1 MLLRYMPLTFKSDI
15 VRLRYLS
22 FVFSLLL
29 VTLSAAFYGLKNFNY
44 GIDFK
49 GGIMIEVRSK
59 NPIPLATVRSYLS
72 KLNIGDVTVQ
82 EFGSANDLL
91 IKFEQPENGLEG
103 KDLVVK
109 KISDTF
115 KDQFEIRR
123 TETVGPK
130 QGKEL
135 IQNGILAILYG
146 LLAILVYIWFRF
158 EWQFG
163 LCAVIAL
170 LENALVVFGYYSI
183 FQVEFNTTAIVAVLT
198 TIGYTINDTV
208 VIYDRIRENLRK
220 YKRKPIPDLINLSI
234 NETLSR
240 TLMTSGTTLVALF
253 SLYFFGGEVIAS
265 YSLPIIVGVII
276 GTYSSIF
283 IAGPL
288 LLNFNLRLLQKEE
301 DTP

>member
-1 MLLRYMPLTFKSDI
+1 MLLRYMPLTFNFNIIK
-15 VRLRYLS
+15 LRYVS
-22 FVFSLLL
+22 FAFSLLL
-29 VTLSAAFYGLKNFNY
+29 VIASAAFYGLKNFNY

-49 GGIMIEVRSK
+49 GGVMIEVRSTT
-59 NPIPLATVRSYLS
+59 PIELSTVRSELNA
-72 KLNIGDVTVQ
+72 LNIGDVSVQ
-82 EFGSANDLL
+82 EFGSPNDLL
-91 IKFEQPENGLEG
+91 IKFEQQKDGIEG
-103 KDLVVK
+103 KNQALE
-109 KISDTF
+109 KIEQKF
-115 KDQFEIRR
+115 KNQFEIRR

-146 LLAILVYIWFRF
+146 LLAILIYIWFRF

-170 LENALVVFGYYSI
+170 LQNALVVFGYYSV

-220 YKRKPIPDLINLSI
+220 YKKKAIPDLINLSI

-265 YSLPIIVGVII
+265 YSLPIIVGVVI
-276 GTYSSIF
+276 GTYSSIL

-288 LLNFNLRLLQKEE
+288 LLNFNLRQLQKEE